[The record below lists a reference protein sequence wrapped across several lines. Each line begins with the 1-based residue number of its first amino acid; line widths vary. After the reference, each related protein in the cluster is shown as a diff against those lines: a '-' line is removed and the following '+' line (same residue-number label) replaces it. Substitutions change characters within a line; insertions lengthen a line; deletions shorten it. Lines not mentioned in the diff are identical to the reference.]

1 MQVLYMYF
9 YLIYMYFTCTVY
21 VNIMER
27 KYYGNGPIFW
37 PVRSIIFTFQNIY
50 RASWGLGGEDGLRQ
64 ESREK
69 CTSRSR
75 QGLCM
80 PSDHL
85 VQVPESQKAL

>member
-1 MQVLYMYF
+1 
-9 YLIYMYFTCTVY
+9 
-21 VNIMER
+21 MER
-27 KYYGNGPIFW
+27 AHFW
-37 PVRSIIFTFQNIY
+37 PVRSIIFTFHNIY

>member
-1 MQVLYMYF
+1 
-9 YLIYMYFTCTVY
+9 
-21 VNIMER
+21 MER
-27 KYYGNGPIFW
+27 KYYGTGPFL
-37 PVRSIIFTFQNIY
+37 PGPFHNIY

-85 VQVPESQKAL
+85 AQVPESQKAL

>member
-1 MQVLYMYF
+1 MFQVPEKSHLFHLF
-9 YLIYMYFTCTVY
+9 Y
-21 VNIMER
+21 
-27 KYYGNGPIFW
+27 GPPI
-37 PVRSIIFTFQNIY
+37 VRFTFITVHNISVYGIY